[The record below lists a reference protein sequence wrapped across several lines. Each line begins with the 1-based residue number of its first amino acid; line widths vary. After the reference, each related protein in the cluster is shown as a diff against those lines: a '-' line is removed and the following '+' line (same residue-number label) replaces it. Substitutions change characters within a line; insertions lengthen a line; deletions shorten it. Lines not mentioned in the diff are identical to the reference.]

1 MKTEKID
8 FKKLGGPE
16 VILYPGAIDS
26 LAGALTD
33 KGIKSV
39 FVFADKN
46 TYSAA
51 GEKVVKVLCDGG
63 IKTKKYI
70 FKAEKIF
77 CCAVS

>member
-26 LAGALTD
+26 LAGALSD

-39 FVFADKN
+39 FVYADRN
-46 TYSAA
+46 TYAA
-51 GEKVVKVLCDGG
+51 
-63 IKTKKYI
+63 
-70 FKAEKIF
+70 ASRR
-77 CCAVS
+77 AV